1 MLFDIFP
8 AALLSITFNSPV
20 LTTIVAFSS
29 SFAFIVWLFKSIVTF
44 LSIIIFVS
52 LSISFIICITKL
64 VSCPVFT
71 FSIAS
76 DKYSYSVPVK
86 LSYPSG
92 ASIIF
97 ATIGIGSNVTIICLF
112 SVTFFI
118 VSNVTTFVFLSS
130 VYDVNFSPFIVIS
143 LTLFPASG
151 VIVIVFL
158 ESSPYL
164 TVSST
169 FEMLP
174 PLFASPVISN
184 VFTL

>member
-1 MLFDIFP
+1 M
-8 AALLSITFNSPV
+8 
-20 LTTIVAFSS
+20 
-29 SFAFIVWLFKSIVTF
+29 
-44 LSIIIFVS
+44 FV
-52 LSISFIICITKL
+52 FCY
-64 VSCPVFT
+64 V
-71 FSIAS
+71 
-76 DKYSYSVPVK
+76 
-86 LSYPSG
+86 
-92 ASIIF
+92 
-97 ATIGIGSNVTIICLF
+97 
-112 SVTFFI
+112 FI